1 MLSVLSVDSKRKSG
15 SRQHPSCFETH
26 GRRFENKRNRCCT
39 KEFCSRIF
47 YQHLFVALCI
57 RFVETDYGRYN
68 FPIYPTRLEEDETKG
83 NVTSLEVRFTLAG
96 GQEEKSMIAFNES
109 GKILLS
115 IISTGCSVI
124 AVTGNH
130 RWQPF
135 CLFG

>member
-26 GRRFENKRNRCCT
+26 GRRFET
-39 KEFCSRIF
+39 KEIA
-47 YQHLFVALCI
+47 VAQKSFAPEFSI
-57 RFVETDYGRYN
+57 S
-68 FPIYPTRLEEDETKG
+68 IYSLPFASGLLKQIMEGITFQSIQPDWKGMKTKG

-109 GKILLS
+109 GKFSLS
-115 IISTGCSVI
+115 IISIGCSVI